1 MTKVEQTIIVNQP
14 IEKVFAYVTDPRNN
28 PKWQPGI
35 LDSQV
40 TPDEPTHIGTQVTD
54 VRSLLGRKLKLTTE
68 VIEFELNKL
77 LHIKSTSGPIPFRGY
92 ITFESVS
99 GGTRVN
105 FLAEAEPTGFFK
117 LAENMFSSTWRK
129 ELQASFN
136 KLKEVV
142 EDPR

>member
-1 MTKVEQTIIVNQP
+1 MTKVEQTIIVSQP

-40 TPDEPTHIGTQVTD
+40 TPDEPTHIGTRVMD

-136 KLKEVV
+136 KLKEVL
-142 EDPR
+142 ED

>member
-40 TPDEPTHIGTQVTD
+40 TPDEPTHIGTRVTD

-99 GGTRVN
+99 DGTRVN

-136 KLKEVV
+136 KLKEVL
-142 EDPR
+142 ED

>member
-1 MTKVEQTIIVNQP
+1 MTKVEQTIIVSQP

-136 KLKEVV
+136 KLKEVL
-142 EDPR
+142 ED